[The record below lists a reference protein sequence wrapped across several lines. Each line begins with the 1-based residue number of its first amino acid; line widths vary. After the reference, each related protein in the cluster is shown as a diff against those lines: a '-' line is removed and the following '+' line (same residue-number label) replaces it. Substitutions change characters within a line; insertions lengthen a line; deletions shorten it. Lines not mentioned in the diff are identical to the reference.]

1 MCQMVMSVMQGG
13 GWGPR
18 VRVGGSVL
26 ERVVREGLPEK
37 VIFEQKAEGVKE

>member
-1 MCQMVMSVMQGG
+1 MVISVRQGG

-26 ERVVREGLPEK
+26 ERVVRECLPEK
-37 VIFEQKAEGVKE
+37 GIFEQKAEGVKG